1 MYSFGSQATLSYPG
15 DQELHMLSIDLA
27 TGTTEPHN
35 IPNIHEGGSATH
47 RMININDRMA
57 VTSSDRAADDPKGKK
72 MT

>member
-1 MYSFGSQATLSYPG
+1 
-15 DQELHMLSIDLA
+15 MLSIDLA